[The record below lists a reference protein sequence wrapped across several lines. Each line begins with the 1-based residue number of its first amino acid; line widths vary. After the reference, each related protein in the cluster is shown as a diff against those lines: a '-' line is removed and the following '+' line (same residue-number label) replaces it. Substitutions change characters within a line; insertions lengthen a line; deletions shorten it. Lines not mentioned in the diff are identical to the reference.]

1 MTYLGELLVGD
12 DQGLSRILG
21 VGDDHGV
28 DGDQRSWPW
37 VGVIGVAS

>member
-1 MTYLGELLVGD
+1 MTYLGDLLVGD
-12 DQGLSRILG
+12 DQGLSSILG

-28 DGDQRSWPW
+28 DGDQRGWPW